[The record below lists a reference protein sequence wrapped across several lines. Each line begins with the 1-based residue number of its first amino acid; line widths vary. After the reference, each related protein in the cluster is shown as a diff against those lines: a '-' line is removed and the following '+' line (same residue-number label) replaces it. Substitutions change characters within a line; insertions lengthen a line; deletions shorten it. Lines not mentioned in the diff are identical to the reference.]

1 MNHWALKT
9 TKDCEHCFVE
19 ARKWTSYLWDILNC
33 QQKEHMYAQDIWESI
48 LMNKNFKEK
57 VLPRSANDFIL
68 AVDQAGDMAIT
79 REDFVKA
86 IFRGMFE
93 RLVGAEGLKE
103 KSEILGNRDL
113 RCDERKKMG
122 LTNECENKGA

>member
-1 MNHWALKT
+1 
-9 TKDCEHCFVE
+9 
-19 ARKWTSYLWDILNC
+19 
-33 QQKEHMYAQDIWESI
+33 
-48 LMNKNFKEK
+48 MNKTFKEK
-57 VLPRSANDFIL
+57 VLPRSTNDFIL

-79 REDFVKA
+79 RDDFVKA

-93 RLVGAEGLKE
+93 RIVGTDGVKD

-122 LTNECENKGA
+122 LTSECENKGA

>member
-1 MNHWALKT
+1 
-9 TKDCEHCFVE
+9 
-19 ARKWTSYLWDILNC
+19 
-33 QQKEHMYAQDIWESI
+33 
-48 LMNKNFKEK
+48 MNKNFKEK
-57 VLPRSANDFIL
+57 VLPRSCNDFIL

-93 RLVGAEGLKE
+93 RLVGADGLKE

-122 LTNECENKGA
+122 LTNFVFDIR